1 MKKRNH
7 YLCGAAM
14 TALLFCSSTVDAK
27 RMAPPVPIPGATSVA
42 GITRFSLPNGLDVIL
57 APDPTV
63 TSVLVHVWY
72 HVGSKDEVTGKTGFA
87 HLFEHL
93 MFKGS
98 RDVKDGLFDLLL
110 ESVGG
115 WNNGTTNTDRTNYFE
130 QLPANQLELALYLES
145 NRMAGLWDAM
155 TQSGLD
161 NQRDV
166 VKNERRQSYEN
177 RPYGVA
183 EFAVQQS
190 LWPVGHGNYN
200 LTIGTMADLSAASLA
215 DVEAFWRTYYRPSNA
230 TLVIVGQVDL
240 GRTYELIN
248 RYFGWMPKQD
258 KPKTRELDAPVTPL
272 AAPVSLTATDN
283 VTAPKVSMS
292 FRADAPYTANA
303 TNLQVIAQ
311 LLGGSKTSR
320 LNKRLV
326 KKDRL
331 ATEAVAGYGAQ
342 VLGGEFM
349 VYAIARDGV
358 VADSLRK
365 ALLQELSD
373 IRTNLVTADELARA
387 VTTLE
392 VDLRRAQENLASR
405 AENIATWAATA
416 KDPNFA
422 DKQIALWKAVTPQT
436 ILNTAK
442 TWLADSASV
451 TMTVTAKASTK

>member
-1 MKKRNH
+1 MKKCNQ
-7 YLCGAAM
+7 YLLGAAL
-14 TALLFCSSTVDAK
+14 TALLFGAATVDAK
-27 RMAPPVPIPGATSVA
+27 RMAPPVQIPGATNVA

-190 LWPVGHGNYN
+190 LWPAGHGNHN

-258 KPKTRELDAPVTPL
+258 KPKTRELDAPVAPM

-331 ATEAVAGYGAQ
+331 ATEAVAGYGEQ

-358 VADSLRK
+358 AADSLRK

-373 IRTNLVTADELARA
+373 IRTNVVTADELARA

-405 AENIATWAATA
+405 AENIATWAAMA

-436 ILNTAK
+436 ILNTAR

-451 TMTVTAKASTK
+451 TMTVTAKASAK